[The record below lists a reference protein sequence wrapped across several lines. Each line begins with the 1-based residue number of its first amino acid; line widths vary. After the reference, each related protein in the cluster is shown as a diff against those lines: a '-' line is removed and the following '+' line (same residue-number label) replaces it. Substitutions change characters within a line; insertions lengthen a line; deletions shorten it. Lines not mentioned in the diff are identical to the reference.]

1 MTSTSTSIPTNRSGP
16 TGDGALLQLE
26 DVSIQVQEGAGWTT
40 LTENV
45 NLSVGAGE
53 TVGLVGE
60 SGSGKT
66 ITGLAV
72 LGVLP
77 QGVQVGSGRILFEGT
92 DLLTLPEQEV
102 RRIRGGQIGMV
113 FQEPRRSLDPSF
125 SVGDQ
130 VAETIRAHQKVTR
143 RQAWMKAIE
152 MLERVQIPDPEIRAK
167 QFPHQFSGGMCQRVM
182 LAVALACQPKVLI
195 ADEPTTALDVTV
207 QAAML
212 RLIKD
217 LQDELDLGV
226 LLITHDMGVVAEVC
240 DSVAVMYAGQ
250 AVEVAPVRDIFHAP
264 LHPYTAAIRDATP
277 DVRDQNDLMR
287 AIPGQVPSP
296 HNWPRGCRFHPR
308 CPYAVDECRAG
319 PVVME
324 RHGHSEVRCI
334 RASSLELGGLG
345 HAAG

>member
-1 MTSTSTSIPTNRSGP
+1 MTVMNLPPNRSASP
-16 TGDGALLQLE
+16 QANRLLEVQDLCIEVRDG
-26 DVSIQVQEGAGWTT
+26 GGWTR

-45 NLSVGAGE
+45 SLSVGAGE

-77 QGVQVGSGRILFEGT
+77 PAVKATSGRIVFDGA
-92 DLLTLPEQEV
+92 DLLSLSQKEL
-102 RRIRGGQIGMV
+102 RRVRGGQIGMV

-125 SVGDQ
+125 TVGDQ
-130 VAETIRAHQKVTR
+130 VAETIRAHEDVSRREARTR
-143 RQAWMKAIE
+143 AIE
-152 MLERVQIPDPEIRAK
+152 MLERVQIPNPAVRAR
-167 QFPHQFSGGMCQRVM
+167 QYPHQFSGGMCQRVM
-182 LAVALACQPKVLI
+182 LAIALACRPKLLI

-217 LQDELDLGV
+217 LQDDLDLGV

-240 DSVAVMYAGQ
+240 DSVVVMYAGQ
-250 AVEVAPVRDIFHAP
+250 TVEVAPVREIFHAP
-264 LHPYTAAIRDATP
+264 SHPYTAAIRDATP

-287 AIPGQVPSP
+287 AIPGQVPP
-296 HNWPRGCRFHPR
+296 PDRWPTGCRFHPR
-308 CPYAVDECRAG
+308 CAYAIEDCRTG
-319 PVVME
+319 NLEME
-324 RHGHSEVRCI
+324 QLGRSRVRCL
-334 RASSLELGGLG
+334 RASSLNLGGQ
-345 HAAG
+345 AQCQ

>member
-1 MTSTSTSIPTNRSGP
+1 MTVVKLPTNRSTTP
-16 TGDGALLQLE
+16 KGDTLLHIDNLCIE
-26 DVSIQVQEGAGWTT
+26 VQDAKGWTR

-45 NLSVGAGE
+45 SLSVAPGE

-77 QGVQVGSGRILFEGT
+77 PTVKATSGRIMFGGS
-92 DLLTLPEQEV
+92 DLLAMSEKELRSV
-102 RRIRGGQIGMV
+102 RGGQIGMV

-130 VAETIRAHQKVTR
+130 VAETIRAHEDISR
-143 RQAWMKAIE
+143 RAARNRAIE
-152 MLERVQIPDPEIRAK
+152 MLERVQIPDPAVRAR
-167 QFPHQFSGGMCQRVM
+167 QYPHQFSGGMCQRVM
-182 LAVALACQPKVLI
+182 LAVALACRPKVLI

-240 DSVAVMYAGQ
+240 DSVVVMYAGQ
-250 AVEVAPVRDIFHAP
+250 TVEVAPVHEIFHAP
-264 LHPYTAAIRDATP
+264 GHPYTAAIRDATP
-277 DVRDQNDLMR
+277 DVRDQDNLMR
-287 AIPGQVPSP
+287 AIPGQVPAPDEWSV
-296 HNWPRGCRFHPR
+296 GCRFSPR
-308 CPYAVDECRAG
+308 CVHALDQCRTESIEMTQVG
-319 PVVME
+319 
-324 RHGHSEVRCI
+324 RSHVRCV
-334 RASSLELGGLG
+334 RAAELDLGGQ
-345 HAAG
+345 A

>member
-1 MTSTSTSIPTNRSGP
+1 MTRTATTSVSSSGRRSDAVLELRDLGISVRNS
-16 TGDGALLQLE
+16 DGW
-26 DVSIQVQEGAGWTT
+26 VS
-40 LTENV
+40 LTEGV
-45 NLSVGAGE
+45 SLSVGAGE

-77 QGVQVGSGRILFEGT
+77 PGVQVTSGQVLLEGEDLRTFSSSRINA
-92 DLLTLPEQEV
+92 V
-102 RRIRGGQIGMV
+102 RGGQIGMV

-125 SVGDQ
+125 TVGDQ
-130 VAETIRAHQKVTR
+130 VAETIRTHKKVS
-143 RQAWMKAIE
+143 RQQARTEAIE
-152 MLERVQIPDPEIRAK
+152 MLERVHIPDAASRAR
-167 QFPHQFSGGMCQRVM
+167 QYPHQFSGGMCQRVM
-182 LAVALACQPKVLI
+182 LAIALACQPKVLI

-217 LQDELDLGV
+217 LQDELNLGV

-250 AVEVAPVRDIFHAP
+250 TVEVAPVRNIFHDP
-264 LHPYTAAIRDATP
+264 SHPYTAAIRDATP
-277 DVRDQNDLMR
+277 DVRDQSGLMR

-296 HNWPRGCRFHPR
+296 TEWPSGCRFHPR
-308 CPYAVDECRAG
+308 CPHATDACRAQTPEARLLG
-319 PVVME
+319 E
-324 RHGHSEVRCI
+324 SRVRCI
-334 RASSLELGGLG
+334 RSETLELGGAN